1 MLLRRIIY
9 LAALVACVIFYAAY
23 QQWFSFFLLVAMLG
37 LPLFSLLLSLFP
49 MLTARAVLNT
59 PKSTTI
65 GTMQYLDEDCVGL
78 LPPPPWQCKVVVERP
93 LTQESWVKEDGDALP
108 TEHCGALNCTI
119 EKAWVCD
126 YLGLFRLP
134 LQKSSPRRILV
145 RPRPIPMELYTLQK
159 FTVRAWRPKWGGGF
173 AENHELRKYHPGD
186 SVRQI
191 HWKLSA
197 KTGSYILRQP
207 MEPIQDRL
215 QVRMDLRGTPAEL
228 DRKLGRL
235 LWLGDKLL
243 DKDLQFDLHV
253 LTGQGIQKWH
263 IADPDTFRKV
273 IDALLVCT
281 PAPSS
286 SSENRTTYSQWQYY
300 IGGEA
305 DEAS

>member
-93 LTQESWVKEDGDALP
+93 LTQERWVKEDGDALP

-191 HWKLSA
+191 HWKL
-197 KTGSYILRQP
+197 
-207 MEPIQDRL
+207 
-215 QVRMDLRGTPAEL
+215 
-228 DRKLGRL
+228 
-235 LWLGDKLL
+235 
-243 DKDLQFDLHV
+243 
-253 LTGQGIQKWH
+253 
-263 IADPDTFRKV
+263 
-273 IDALLVCT
+273 
-281 PAPSS
+281 
-286 SSENRTTYSQWQYY
+286 
-300 IGGEA
+300 
-305 DEAS
+305 

>member
-9 LAALVACVIFYAAY
+9 LAALVACVIFFAAY
-23 QQWFSFFLLVAMLG
+23 QKWFSFFLLVAVVG

-65 GTMQYLDEDCVGL
+65 GTKQHLAVDCVTL
-78 LPPPPWQCKVVVERP
+78 LPAPPWRCKVIVERP
-93 LTQESWVKEDGDALP
+93 LTQERWAKKDEESLP
-108 TEHCGALNCTI
+108 TEHCGALICSI
-119 EKAWVCD
+119 EKAQICD

-134 LQKSSPRRILV
+134 LQKGHPRRILV
-145 RPRPIPMELYTLQK
+145 RPKPIPMELHTLQK

-173 AENHELRKYHPGD
+173 AENHELRLYRPGD
-186 SVRQI
+186 SIRQI

-215 QVRMDLRGTPAEL
+215 QVRMDLRGTHAEL

-235 LWLGDKLL
+235 LWLGSKLL
-243 DKDLQFDLHV
+243 DKDLHFDLHV
-253 LTGQGIQKWH
+253 LTGQGMQKWH
-263 IADPDTFRKV
+263 IADLDAFHKV
-273 IDALLVCT
+273 IDTLLVCT
-281 PAPSS
+281 PAPISS
-286 SSENRTTYSQWQYY
+286 TESRTNYSQWQYY

-305 DEAS
+305 DETQ